1 MKNFY
6 QVVVN
11 SLLANVTTSYLW
23 FALVFWMY
31 LETKSVLATGILGG
45 VYMLLI
51 ALCSMVFGTVV
62 DRHRK
67 KQVMALSTGL
77 TVVFFAVAA
86 IVYAV
91 TLHGEQVVL
100 GNPWL
105 WVFALLVLLG
115 GIVENMRNIA
125 LSTVVTLLVPA
136 KVRDKANGL
145 VGTVGGIGFIV
156 TSVFSGLSIGFLGMG
171 WTLVIATVLV
181 AVAFVHMLT
190 IRIPEEKIVHDPA
203 LTASKV
209 DVRGSIAAIRA
220 VPGLFALL
228 IFSTFNNLVGGVYMA
243 LLDPY
248 GLTIFSV
255 QMWGIVF
262 GIAGTGFVAGG
273 LVIATLGLGKKP
285 IKTLLLTCVL
295 MGVIGALFTIRES
308 AWLFIVG
315 MWLYMLIVPVIEAT
329 EQTVIQR
336 VVPFKRQGR
345 VFGFAQ
351 AFEASAA
358 PVAAFLIAPIA
369 EFGIIPF
376 MNSSA
381 GQRAFGWLLGTGEAR
396 GIALAFL
403 IAGVIMALAAFAAML
418 TKSYRIL
425 TDSYARQVAKDD
437 TTAAA

>member
-1 MKNFY
+1 M
-6 QVVVN
+6 N

-67 KQVMALSTGL
+67 KQVIALSTGL
-77 TVVFFAVAA
+77 TAVFFAVAA
-86 IVYAV
+86 LVYA
-91 TLHGEQVVL
+91 TALSGEQMAL
-100 GNPWL
+100 ANPWL
-105 WVFALLVLLG
+105 WIFSVLVLLG

-295 MGVIGALFTIRES
+295 MGVIGALFTVRES

-381 GQRAFGWLLGTGEAR
+381 GQQAFGWLLGTGEAR

-425 TDSYARQVAKDD
+425 TDSYASQVAKDD
-437 TTAAA
+437 AATG

>member
-77 TVVFFAVAA
+77 TAVFFAIAA

-91 TLHGEQVVL
+91 TLHGEPMSL
-100 GNPWL
+100 GDPWL

-381 GQRAFGWLLGTGEAR
+381 GQQAFGWLLGTGEAR

-425 TDSYARQVAKDD
+425 TDSYASQVAKDD
-437 TTAAA
+437 AATG